1 MSDLFFG
8 LTMSGVCVLTL
19 LSLLAYKMITE

>member
-8 LTMSGVCVLTL
+8 LTMSGVCVLTFL
-19 LSLLAYKMITE
+19 LILAYKMITE